1 MNKYVL
7 ISCCK
12 TKAKGKMPASE
23 LYISNLFKKSMAYAK
38 SLKPTKIF
46 ILSAKHG
53 LLELDDPISTYD
65 ETLNSKKSDE
75 RKKWANK
82 VIQKLTIKTDLNKDE
97 FIFLAGM
104 KYRQYL
110 LPHIKRHKIPM
121 LGISLFEQPKW
132 LQENTHG

>member
-1 MNKYVL
+1 
-7 ISCCK
+7 
-12 TKAKGKMPASE
+12 MPASE